1 MYREAK
7 PVDIVVLY
15 GAPLLLTLLLYF
27 AVSTVHIDSS
37 ASSDDDNYKEST
49 EEDFEEENSIQLCCT
64 WGHDLQDGKLKY
76 NIDDI
81 DGSKEQQNAVR
92 NAIEEWDSSI
102 DSLDLERV
110 SRTAQSDITVEFD
123 NGSEEIAGDEEIA
136 GKTVTTFD
144 QHGFLDNAEVTIY
157 KEPYGYELDTSE
169 IEQVI
174 KHEMGHALG
183 LGHANFD
190 GNLMALRVND
200 GTDTISEC
208 EIKAVIEANYWKL
221 GGFNG
226 DNTYPSYPKG
236 QNVFC
241 EDDP

>member
-1 MYREAK
+1 M
-7 PVDIVVLY
+7 
-15 GAPLLLTLLLYF
+15 PLFLTLLLYF
-27 AVSTVHIDSS
+27 AISPIHVVSS
-37 ASSDDDNYKEST
+37 ASADDNLKDSAG
-49 EEDFEEENSIQLCCT
+49 EDFEEENSIQLCCT
-64 WGHDLQDGKLKY
+64 WGSDLQDGKLKY

-81 DGSKEQQNAVR
+81 DGSKDQQNAVR

-102 DSLDLERV
+102 GSLDLERV
-110 SRTAQSDITVEFD
+110 SSTTQSDIRVEFYD
-123 NGSEEIAGDEEIA
+123 GSEETAGDEEIA
-136 GKTVTTFD
+136 GKTVTIFD
-144 QHGFLDNAEVTIY
+144 QYGFLDNAEITIY
-157 KEPYGYELDTSE
+157 KEPYGYELETSE
-169 IEQVI
+169 VEQIV

-221 GGFNG
+221 GGYNR

-236 QNVFC
+236 QSVIC
-241 EDDP
+241 EDDS